1 MGVTRYGKTPRLQTR
16 RANNTPPPP
25 SSFPLRPSMASS
37 VFLLHPF
44 LPFFGASLSFQ
55 FVLRGTD
62 IYQKGQ
68 GKRTERVFSYFR
80 TGLYSFSLFFF
91 RREINPRRKPVT
103 MIFASS
109 LRRRKGGKRRK
120 MTRSEE
126 RVRGRQASENNPHVA
141 GPPFTI

>member
-16 RANNTPPPP
+16 RANNTPPPS

-80 TGLYSFSLFFF
+80 TGLYSFSLFFS
-91 RREINPRRKPVT
+91 EGKLIP
-103 MIFASS
+103 
-109 LRRRKGGKRRK
+109 GGSQSQRF
-120 MTRSEE
+120 SPQVCGGE
-126 RVRGRQASENNPHVA
+126 RGEKDVR
-141 GPPFTI
+141 